1 MVSANTLLY
10 TSIRILTSLKQF
22 GIFVISINRINYN
35 QLAMNFKI
43 DTKEIFY
50 VISLNEKM
58 LTANMAE
65 ELISFVAEKQK
76 EANKSLVISLQN
88 VTEIEDGAFESI
100 KQLHENMYEG
110 KKSLV
115 FCGLSPA
122 IKKSFE
128 QKELTEKINITP
140 TESEAWDIVQMEEI
154 ERELDMDFV

>member
-1 MVSANTLLY
+1 
-10 TSIRILTSLKQF
+10 
-22 GIFVISINRINYN
+22 
-35 QLAMNFKI
+35 MNFKI

-50 VISLNEKM
+50 VISLNEGM

-76 EANKSLVISLQN
+76 EENKSLVISLQN
-88 VTEIEDGAFESI
+88 VTEIEEGAFDSI
-100 KQLHENMYEG
+100 IKLHENTYES

-115 FCGLSPA
+115 FCGLKPE

-128 QKELTEKINITP
+128 QKGLTEKINTTP

-154 ERELDMDFV
+154 ERELDIDFE